1 MSAELV
7 STEPTFWFLEGPPQY
22 VLIGW
27 KGGGSSLSLFP
38 RPVPWFPRALPTESD
53 RLPTL
58 SPRGEAAAPTS
69 WQLTQTAA
77 SMETRPGL
85 GSLDGPAVAPAAS
98 QPARISVYPWEKNLS
113 TSPEGEPERPSLSV
127 VLTGSLL
134 FTSQ

>member
-7 STEPTFWFLEGPPQY
+7 STEPTFWFLEGASAEY

-38 RPVPWFPRALPTESD
+38 RPVTWWFPRT

-58 SPRGEAAAPTS
+58 SPRGEAAAPAS
-69 WQLTQTAA
+69 WQHTQTAT
-77 SMETRPGL
+77 SMKTRPGL
-85 GSLDGPAVAPAAS
+85 GSLDGPAVAPAVS
-98 QPARISVYPWEKNLS
+98 QPARNSVYPWEKNLS
-113 TSPEGEPERPSLSV
+113 TSPEGEPERQPLSA